1 MTQRDQVY
9 KCEKCGNLV
18 GVIHGA
24 GGNLVCCGQNMVL
37 LEANTTDASVEKHVP
52 VITKDGSTVKVA
64 VGAVLHPMEEKHY
77 IEVVGV
83 LTENKL
89 YRAYLKPGEKPEV
102 TFEIDGEV
110 KCARAYCN
118 IHGMWKSD

>member
-1 MTQRDQVY
+1 MTQRDEVY
-9 KCEKCGNLV
+9 KCEKCGNLI

-64 VGAVLHPMEEKHY
+64 VGEVPHPMEEKHY

-102 TFEIDGEV
+102 TFEIDGKV